1 MFYENLVKQMNETWG
16 HVVNGWENTS
26 WGNDAC
32 GSIGVGSG
40 DFMVQLYAFESKEDA
55 IGELGE
61 DAKLYAITVWT
72 EDGDQLDGCTWHGD
86 DLEEAMKMAV
96 RYYLAYFPITDEASA
111 KGFTLGL
118 AHMDM
123 MFHFDDEAEDC
134 LREYNFP
141 KTLVDGI
148 QSQVNKLHVVLDDPF
163 EYAIDAFHAV
173 DPDGEKDIDEMVND
187 GSALSYKFCVGLEE
201 ELNKRTNQIE
211 PEWEY
216 CAFGTPTQQ
225 VVMYEFGMDD
235 DFPTYVWLVI
245 SPNGYVEEG
254 LHFSVIVSVNGERD
268 TVYEGKDRNTAIA
281 FAIAKAI
288 QIENEWVPNTVE
300 TV

>member
-72 EDGDQLDGCTWHGD
+72 EDGDQLDGNTWDGD

-173 DPDGEKDIDEMVND
+173 DPDGEKDIDEMVNVPD
-187 GSALSYKFCVGLEE
+187 FYDALAN
-201 ELNKRTNQIE
+201 ELNQRTNQIE
-211 PEWEY
+211 AEWE
-216 CAFGTPTQQ
+216 ASRNPFGGAVTYHWNN
-225 VVMYEFGMDD
+225 VNDD
-235 DFPTYVWLVI
+235 GFPTCVCVTRE
-245 SPNGYVEEG
+245 PDFRVT
-254 LHFSVIVSVNGERD
+254 VSVNGEFD
-268 TVYEGKDRNTAIA
+268 TVYEGADRNTAIA

-288 QIENEWVPNTVE
+288 QIENEWVPINQE

>member
-1 MFYENLVKQMNETWG
+1 MFYENLIKQMNETWG

-72 EDGDQLDGCTWHGD
+72 EDGDQLDGCTWDGD

-96 RYYLAYFPITDEASA
+96 RYYLAYFPINDEASA

-173 DPDGEKDIDEMVND
+173 DPDGEKDIDEMVNVPD
-187 GSALSYKFCVGLEE
+187 FYDALAN
-201 ELNKRTNQIE
+201 ELNQRTNQIE
-211 PEWEY
+211 AEWETVRFRDIAHGVIY
-216 CAFGTPTQQ
+216 
-225 VVMYEFGMDD
+225 VWGMDS
-235 DFPTYVWLVI
+235 DFPTHVSINFDNAPAVNVFTVC
-245 SPNGYVEEG
+245 S
-254 LHFSVIVSVNGERD
+254 SVNGERD

>member
-72 EDGDQLDGCTWHGD
+72 EDGDQLDGCTWEGD

-173 DPDGEKDIDEMVND
+173 DPDGEKDIDEMVNVPD
-187 GSALSYKFCVGLEE
+187 FYDALAN
-201 ELNKRTNQIE
+201 ELNQRTNQIE
-211 PEWEY
+211 AEWY
-216 CAFGTPTQQ
+216 
-225 VVMYEFGMDD
+225 VMPAYYGHTDISYDFSVPQNDD
-235 DFPTYVWLVI
+235 GFPTCVLLKTWHFDDEPEFEVRVI
-245 SPNGYVEEG
+245 
-254 LHFSVIVSVNGERD
+254 VNGEHD
-268 TVYEGKDRNTAIA
+268 TAYKGKDRNTAIA

-288 QIENEWVPNTVE
+288 QIENEWVPINQE